1 MGGRSAEFF
10 PVLGCVQQVRLD
22 ISQGQTSI
30 PCHNLGLRSGSV
42 SSGRYESGRLT
53 DVDTRSQ
60 WVFPAATG
68 DITSRYVH
76 ANVNSLRPMFDGIT
90 NGIMLNYDGFWLGD
104 DQKPERD
111 DDDDHTDFD
120 DENL

>member
-76 ANVNSLRPMFDGIT
+76 ANVKSLRPMFDEIAQGL
-90 NGIMLNYDGFWLGD
+90 MLNYDGSYLGD
-104 DQKPERD
+104 DGEHEHVYEED
-111 DDDDHTDFD
+111 DDF
-120 DENL
+120 